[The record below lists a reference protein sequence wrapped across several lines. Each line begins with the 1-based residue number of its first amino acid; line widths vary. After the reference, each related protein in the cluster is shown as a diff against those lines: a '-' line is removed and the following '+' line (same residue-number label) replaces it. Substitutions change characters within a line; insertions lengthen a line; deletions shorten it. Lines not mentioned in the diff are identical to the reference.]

1 LGRIKLVLEEISNDL
16 LAPGNIFWKKS
27 SGLEI
32 KISAKEDIINFAVL
46 NKLALSKQV
55 LLIEDSEQF
64 KIQNKFQ
71 EVFSQYKAEIQLKEK
86 IKWRREF
93 NFLLNEYFYKTS
105 RSQFELDQI
114 CWKMFSQIDMVAARE
129 FIDRDKDFFMRTLS
143 IASSY
148 VLCAYLVGYYDE
160 KFLTILYN
168 SAVKNL
174 MDLGKD
180 QLIMTLKVKLEELRK
195 KLTIT
200 NEDKEYVKSLIDF
213 SNFDQALLFEKID
226 GSGLMS
232 INMFEMSDLELI
244 LCSLNDFFS
253 FNEQRGENILAEISK
268 GNIKIDQRMIDLIK
282 KNFEMFNDDKIV
294 A

>member
-1 LGRIKLVLEEISNDL
+1 
-16 LAPGNIFWKKS
+16 
-27 SGLEI
+27 
-32 KISAKEDIINFAVL
+32 
-46 NKLALSKQV
+46 
-55 LLIEDSEQF
+55 
-64 KIQNKFQ
+64 
-71 EVFSQYKAEIQLKEK
+71 
-86 IKWRREF
+86 
-93 NFLLNEYFYKTS
+93 
-105 RSQFELDQI
+105 
-114 CWKMFSQIDMVAARE
+114 
-129 FIDRDKDFFMRTLS
+129 
-143 IASSY
+143 
-148 VLCAYLVGYYDE
+148 
-160 KFLTILYN
+160 
-168 SAVKNL
+168 